1 MNAQAIL
8 QAEKLRISNGEG
20 EPCACSLDLEI
31 PAARLVALVGPA
43 GAGKSTWLRTLAA
56 VDPPAGGRLSIL
68 GEDASNLNETRWRQ
82 LRCRAAFVT
91 MGAPLLSV
99 VDGLTNLMLPA
110 LYHRTGN
117 AEQVRAQAEEIL
129 DFLGYAG
136 DTHTLPAYLNQH
148 QRLLI
153 AIGRCLMLA
162 PQLMFL
168 DEPFYM
174 TDDASRRNESG
185 MYRRLAQERGMAILV
200 ATHNLGFV
208 KRFADQIVFVQK
220 HCIWKFENWQA
231 FAASPVAEVRAFL
244 DAAA

>member
-1 MNAQAIL
+1 MRRKSWISWATPAIPTP
-8 QAEKLRISNGEG
+8 S
-20 EPCACSLDLEI
+20 
-31 PAARLVALVGPA
+31 
-43 GAGKSTWLRTLAA
+43 
-56 VDPPAGGRLSIL
+56 
-68 GEDASNLNETRWRQ
+68 
-82 LRCRAAFVT
+82 
-91 MGAPLLSV
+91 
-99 VDGLTNLMLPA
+99 
-110 LYHRTGN
+110 
-117 AEQVRAQAEEIL
+117 
-129 DFLGYAG
+129 
-136 DTHTLPAYLNQH
+136 PAYLNQH

-174 TDDASRRNESG
+174 TDDASRRSESS
-185 MYRRLAQERGMAILV
+185 MYRRLVQERGMAILV

-231 FAASPVAEVRAFL
+231 FATSSLSEVRTFL